1 MGAPASLF
9 PESGDPLLA
18 VVLPPEEAGLL
29 AGAEPE
35 VVEPALAG
43 PEVGVLAGL
52 AVAELTGLAD
62 DVEAE
67 AGRAAFALLAV
78 TPAVTA

>member
-1 MGAPASLF
+1 M
-9 PESGDPLLA
+9 LA

-43 PEVGVLAGL
+43 PDVGVLAGL
-52 AVAELTGLAD
+52 AVAELAGLAD

-67 AGRAAFALLAV
+67 TGRAAFALLAV

>member
-1 MGAPASLF
+1 MFA
-9 PESGDPLLA
+9 A
-18 VVLPPEEAGLL
+18 VFPPEGAGLL
-29 AGAEPE
+29 VGVEPE

-52 AVAELTGLAD
+52 AVAELAGLAD

>member
-1 MGAPASLF
+1 MLVG
-9 PESGDPLLA
+9 
-18 VVLPPEEAGLL
+18 V
-29 AGAEPE
+29 EPE

-67 AGRAAFALLAV
+67 AGTEDVVSQQSVFAGLCNGSL
-78 TPAVTA
+78 

>member
-1 MGAPASLF
+1 M
-9 PESGDPLLA
+9 LA
-18 VVLPPEEAGLL
+18 AVFPPEGAGLL
-29 AGAEPE
+29 VGVEPEVVEPALAGPE

-78 TPAVTA
+78 TPTVTA

>member
-1 MGAPASLF
+1 M
-9 PESGDPLLA
+9 LA
-18 VVLPPEEAGLL
+18 AVFPPEEAGLL
-29 AGAEPE
+29 VGVEPE

>member
-1 MGAPASLF
+1 MLVG
-9 PESGDPLLA
+9 
-18 VVLPPEEAGLL
+18 V
-29 AGAEPE
+29 EPE

-43 PEVGVLAGL
+43 PAVGVLAGL

>member
-1 MGAPASLF
+1 MLVG
-9 PESGDPLLA
+9 
-18 VVLPPEEAGLL
+18 V
-29 AGAEPE
+29 EPE

-78 TPAVTA
+78 TQAVTA

>member
-1 MGAPASLF
+1 M
-9 PESGDPLLA
+9 LA
-18 VVLPPEEAGLL
+18 AVFPPEGAGLL
-29 AGAEPE
+29 VGVEPE

-62 DVEAE
+62 DVEVE